1 MRLRCSVYVT
11 YSLHRAKPSA
21 GRMAAYPR
29 LAGFTAQSRRARC
42 NGMEAWVVSVC
53 EYDVLSRLWSCM
65 LILTTPSISPGVNS
79 RLGGFPRISLSLSLF
94 PAVSPSQHL
103 CKADFGFGC
112 SVGPAVFPHCRAAFA
127 GLVPPFQLARG
138 GERVPN
144 LPGHLSKKIL
154 FSVCFGVGCLFQRS
168 CMDPWK
174 PDPNPP
180 VLEQSLSR
188 PKGLKEAIILASV

>member
-138 GERVPN
+138 EGNGYLIYLVT
-144 LPGHLSKKIL
+144 SAKKSSFQFVL
-154 FSVCFGVGCLFQRS
+154 GWVVCFNGVAWTPGSQTPTPQF
-168 CMDPWK
+168 
-174 PDPNPP
+174 
-180 VLEQSLSR
+180 
-188 PKGLKEAIILASV
+188 

>member
-1 MRLRCSVYVT
+1 MCASTT
-11 YSLHRAKPSA
+11 YFRVCGAVCLSSPPRPSHLASILGLADFRASLP
-21 GRMAAYPR
+21 
-29 LAGFTAQSRRARC
+29 L
-42 NGMEAWVVSVC
+42 
-53 EYDVLSRLWSCM
+53 
-65 LILTTPSISPGVNS
+65 
-79 RLGGFPRISLSLSLF
+79 SLSLS

-138 GERVPN
+138 EGNRYLIYLVT
-144 LPGHLSKKIL
+144 SAKKIL

>member
-79 RLGGFPRISLSLSLF
+79 RLGGFPRISLSLSLTLPLYLHLNTSARRTSDLVVVWDLRF
-94 PAVSPSQHL
+94 SRIAV
-103 CKADFGFGC
+103 
-112 SVGPAVFPHCRAAFA
+112 PH
-127 GLVPPFQLARG
+127 
-138 GERVPN
+138 
-144 LPGHLSKKIL
+144 LPGWYPLSSWREGGNGYLIYLVTSAKKSSFQFVL
-154 FSVCFGVGCLFQRS
+154 GWVVCFNGVAWTPGSQTPTPQF
-168 CMDPWK
+168 
-174 PDPNPP
+174 
-180 VLEQSLSR
+180 
-188 PKGLKEAIILASV
+188 